1 VTTTEPTPVAVEP
14 GTGAGE
20 EPARYPWLAIP
31 ILVGAVWL
39 GSKSVPALLMAL
51 SIIVAI
57 FLHELA
63 HYMTARWTG
72 MKVTEF
78 FLGFGPRIWSFR
90 RGETEFGVKAIP
102 AGGYAR
108 IIGMNNLDEVAPADA
123 ARAYSSKSY
132 PRKLLVVSAGSLMHM
147 LIALVALG
155 SMLAFVG
162 TESYDEWRVDAVAAG
177 SPADEA
183 GLEPG
188 ERIVAIDGVAVQS
201 WLDVRDIIA
210 THPGQELELTLSDG
224 SSERSVD
231 VVPQREVVN
240 GEVIG
245 RLGVAAEFPAQ
256 SVGVTEL
263 VPRTLGEMG
272 TLLEG
277 SLVGMKDFVMNFG
290 DFTGNLVS
298 DDPSNNRP
306 VSVVGL
312 VEVGGDVGRD
322 SAANLL
328 FLIAAFNVFVGVFN
342 YLPLLP
348 LDGGHAA
355 VATYERIRSRRGQ
368 RYEVD
373 MARLLPVTYAVVM
386 FLVFL
391 GLASLYLDIRFGI
404 DVGS

>member
-1 VTTTEPTPVAVEP
+1 M
-14 GTGAGE
+14 
-20 EPARYPWLAIP
+20 
-31 ILVGAVWL
+31 WL

-51 SIIVAI
+51 SILAAI
-57 FLHELA
+57 FLHELG

-78 FLGFGPRIWSFR
+78 FLGFGPRIWSFQ
-90 RGETEFGVKAIP
+90 RGETEFGLKAIP

-108 IIGMNNLDEVAPADA
+108 IIGMNNLDEVAPTDTD
-123 ARAYSSKSY
+123 RAYSSKSY
-132 PRKLLVVSAGSLMHM
+132 PRKLLVVSAGSIMHM
-147 LIALVALG
+147 LIAFVALG
-155 SMLAFVG
+155 CMLALVG
-162 TESYDEWRVDAVAAG
+162 TESYDDWRVDAVAAG

-188 ERIVAIDGVAVQS
+188 ERIVAVNGVAMQS
-201 WLDVRDIIA
+201 WLDVRDVIS
-210 THPGQELELTLSDG
+210 THPGQELELTVIDG
-224 SSERSVD
+224 TDERTVS
-231 VVPQREVVN
+231 VVPAREVVN
-240 GEVIG
+240 GELIG
-245 RLGVAAEFPAQ
+245 RMGVAAEFPAQ
-256 SVGVTEL
+256 PVGITAV
-263 VPRTLGEMG
+263 VPRTVGEMG
-272 TLLEG
+272 TLLKG
-277 SLVGMKDFVMNFG
+277 SLVGMKDFAVNFG

-298 DDPSNNRP
+298 EDPSSNRP

-373 MARLLPVTYAVVM
+373 MAKLLPVTYAVVM